1 MKLDEVVAHNEQLQE
16 QLKAKSDEV
25 ELHKESKI
33 ELKERLAESEK
44 QEVREG
50 YSLQALEAIGQLEA
64 QNKYKDIENM
74 ELSQEV
80 VNIR

>member
-1 MKLDEVVAHNEQLQE
+1 VKLDEVVAHNEQLQE

-64 QNKYKDIENM
+64 
-74 ELSQEV
+74 
-80 VNIR
+80 

>member
-1 MKLDEVVAHNEQLQE
+1 VKLDEVVAHNEQLQE

-74 ELSQEV
+74 ELS
-80 VNIR
+80 

>member
-1 MKLDEVVAHNEQLQE
+1 VKLDEVVAHNEQLQE